1 MQFLTLPH
9 QLIIDDLFSMI
20 ITNQVILKSLVFADH
35 NKCAFK
41 GNIGE
46 SFEEESFRFKSKDYR
61 HISIVCIC
69 CFTSRLLL
77 LQRQTL
83 LYGMEEKFGWFP
95 AFISK
100 VKLAATQC
108 SQFWWGAP
116 WLTGTSSTQYR
127 VLESQSPTLL
137 TRPNYFLAPKPPEA
151 QFWRFGFACI
161 LICSYYL
168 DYF

>member
-1 MQFLTLPH
+1 
-9 QLIIDDLFSMI
+9 
-20 ITNQVILKSLVFADH
+20 
-35 NKCAFK
+35 
-41 GNIGE
+41 
-46 SFEEESFRFKSKDYR
+46 
-61 HISIVCIC
+61 
-69 CFTSRLLL
+69 
-77 LQRQTL
+77 
-83 LYGMEEKFGWFP
+83 MEEKFGWFP

-151 QFWRFGFACI
+151 QFWRFGFAWVLIGNHLYLLFGLLLIGLKLGQEGNFENVNDKDKYRWQKQRPGTGQAYSWSFI
-161 LICSYYL
+161 LVCEKSHKSLAPYWRKNSSQSPGSP
-168 DYF
+168 